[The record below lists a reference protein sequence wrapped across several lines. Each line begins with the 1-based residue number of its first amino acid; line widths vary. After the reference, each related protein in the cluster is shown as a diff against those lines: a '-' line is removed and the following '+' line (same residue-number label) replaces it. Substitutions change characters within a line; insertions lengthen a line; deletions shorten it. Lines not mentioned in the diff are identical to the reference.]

1 MKNKSGYV
9 YILTNPALTYLKIG
23 RTIDIEKRSEKLD
36 KDFKKG
42 AGFPS
47 KYKVAYKIFV
57 DDYVDI
63 ENKIHKKLKKYRV
76 YKNKEFFE
84 ISQTEAINAL
94 FQIISD
100 EKNQKNIDFNNKQV
114 QQDPINLEENKANNG
129 NLDFNQ
135 KQINI
140 EESKVKWNNLDFN
153 HKQII
158 KNHIILNDNFTEE
171 ELIESLRNIIDYCID
186 KKERKI
192 VLNLY
197 ENIDYRKKIKGWFS
211 KLPEKKQQ
219 MIKSYSNK
227 ELTDNEF
234 KEILNLSIF
243 DCRKSKFITKIEP
256 ITILKKLNKIDL
268 SHTRIKNL
276 IDIDKFDKLI
286 EIHFNQTS
294 VKDLIPLK
302 KLERLELIYA
312 IGSKIEKKD
321 VNFFKLQKNNCKII
335 TKSFMN

>member
-1 MKNKSGYV
+1 MKSGYV
-9 YILTNPALTYLKIG
+9 YILMNPALTWLKIG
-23 RTIDIEKRSEKLD
+23 RTIDIEKRSTKLD
-36 KDFKKG
+36 NDFKKG
-42 AGFPS
+42 TGFPS
-47 KYKVAYKIFV
+47 KYKVAYKVFV

-76 YKNKEFFE
+76 HNNKEFFN
-84 ISQTEAINAL
+84 ISQTDAINAL
-94 FQIISD
+94 IQIISD
-100 EKNQKNIDFNNKQV
+100 EKNQKDLNFNNKQV
-114 QQDPINLEENKANNG
+114 QQKSINTKESKTSND
-129 NLDFNQ
+129 NLDFNH

-140 EESKVKWNNLDFN
+140 EESKIKWNNLDFN

-171 ELIESLRNIIDYCID
+171 ELIESLRNIIDYSID

-197 ENIDYRKKIKGWFS
+197 ENIDYRKKAKSWFY

-234 KEILNLSIF
+234 KEIINLSIF
-243 DCRKSKFITKIEP
+243 DSHKSKLITKIEP
-256 ITILKKLNKIDL
+256 LTILKNLKKIDL
-268 SHTRIKNL
+268 SHTEIKNL
-276 IDIDKFDKLI
+276 VDIDSFDKLI
-286 EIHFNQTS
+286 EIHFNQTN
-294 VKDLIPLK
+294 VTDLIPLK
-302 KLERLELIYA
+302 KIVNLKLIYA

-321 VNFFKLQKNNCKII
+321 INSFKLQKKNCKII
-335 TKSFMN
+335 TKSFMS